1 MKWLGAVVSDAP
13 GMGLDCFCF
22 SCFCTETT
30 KLKVEIGKPR
40 PGEMKVICIMWR
52 QEWLGGESR
61 IQEEELWW
69 EKTSEFV
76 WERRLEGEEGH
87 S

>member
-1 MKWLGAVVSDAP
+1 
-13 GMGLDCFCF
+13 
-22 SCFCTETT
+22 
-30 KLKVEIGKPR
+30 
-40 PGEMKVICIMWR
+40 MKVMSIMWR
-52 QEWLGGESR
+52 QEWLGGERR